1 MLKLYRF
8 DADFGRSGSLE
19 GLFVEDDE
27 RVKKAIGKHVYF
39 GEVLGKHSEVYM
51 DLEEDHFTELT
62 DDQPFIH
69 KFEKLNLSTGYN
81 PFDYMEEDEED
92 EEEEQEDE

>member
-8 DADFGRSGSLE
+8 QVGYGRSGNLN
-19 GLFVEDDE
+19 GIFVEDEE
-27 RVKKAIGKHVYF
+27 RVKKAIGNHVYF
-39 GEVLGKHSEVYM
+39 GEVLGKHSEVYL
-51 DLEEDHFTELT
+51 DLEEAHFKELT

-69 KFEKLNLSTGYN
+69 QFEKLDLATGYN
-81 PFDYMEEDEED
+81 PFDFMD